1 MIKVQSVELFKEKS
15 VRDPRSG
22 LQERSFDIDRE
33 PLGSFPAPRGVRR
46 EKLEIGYAVAQ
57 NLLFFKG
64 WKLNDAEE
72 WVQSGHVVATSAMNA
87 DEIVFLDAPEFKWES
102 FAKQAPTN
110 EVKKP

>member
-1 MIKVQSVELFKEKS
+1 MIRVKSCELFKEKS

-22 LQERSFDIDRE
+22 LGERSFDIDRE

-64 WKLNDAEE
+64 WKLTDADE
-72 WVQSGHVVATSAMNA
+72 WVQAGDVVATSAMNA
-87 DEIVFLDAPEFKWES
+87 DEIVFLDAPEFTWES
-102 FAKQAPTN
+102 FAKKAPAP